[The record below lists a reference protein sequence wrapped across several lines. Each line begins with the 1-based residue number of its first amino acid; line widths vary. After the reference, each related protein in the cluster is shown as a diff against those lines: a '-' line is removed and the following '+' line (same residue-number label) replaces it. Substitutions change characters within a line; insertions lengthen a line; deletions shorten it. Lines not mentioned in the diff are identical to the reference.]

1 MIGAIIRLDLALLV
15 RSRAAWLMAV
25 LLIGT
30 AALAL
35 SSGLDWRERYL
46 GAAENARL
54 QVVKDRAVLAV
65 VYDGIASGRQQPT
78 DVDSFDGNGEFI
90 PDPRDPY
97 VAGFYHTQLAELPP
111 GPLLGLA
118 TGSTEFRATHHRIKS
133 VPLSS
138 LMRVGE
144 PAERVN
150 PGALAAGRFD
160 LLAFILYLCPLALAL
175 LLFDAT
181 AREREGGLAPLLGGL
196 GATKRELLIGRGLT
210 RGGLVIAIALAASGV
225 GIGLVGASDATAITG
240 WLVGTLIYLLFWTLL
255 LLWVASS
262 KLGMVG
268 SAAVAVGIWVAL
280 MLLSPGLVE
289 RTLRPDGL
297 LEPRAL
303 AEAAV
308 RQVGREINADPAA
321 QAAAKARVAR
331 DYWNIDFATAP
342 ACANREGVLVEYV
355 ERRLSDETYSAAMR
369 QGASREA
376 LYDIRL
382 DRWGWV
388 SPALAV
394 RRSMESFAG
403 VDPARQRAFD
413 EQVIG
418 YHAQWRNRITEALF
432 ACRGLDRAAFEAAPR
447 FVWQAPSVGATGWTG
462 IGAALLLALGIS
474 VAALRRRPLF

>member
-1 MIGAIIRLDLALLV
+1 V
-15 RSRAAWLMAV
+15 
-25 LLIGT
+25 
-30 AALAL
+30 
-35 SSGLDWRERYL
+35 
-46 GAAENARL
+46 
-54 QVVKDRAVLAV
+54 
-65 VYDGIASGRQQPT
+65 
-78 DVDSFDGNGEFI
+78 
-90 PDPRDPY
+90 
-97 VAGFYHTQLAELPP
+97 
-111 GPLLGLA
+111 
-118 TGSTEFRATHHRIKS
+118 
-133 VPLSS
+133 
-138 LMRVGE
+138 
-144 PAERVN
+144 
-150 PGALAAGRFD
+150 
-160 LLAFILYLCPLALAL
+160 LAL

-225 GIGLVGASDATAITG
+225 GIVLIGASDAAAITG
-240 WLVGTLIYLLFWTLL
+240 WMVGTLIYLLFWTLL

-289 RTLRPDGL
+289 RMLRPDGL

-308 RQVGREINADPAA
+308 RKVGREINADPAA

-331 DYWNIDFATAP
+331 DYWNIDFETAP
-342 ACANREGVLVEYV
+342 ACANREGVFVEYV

-376 LYDIRL
+376 LYDTRL
-382 DRWGWV
+382 DQWGWV

-403 VDPARQRAFD
+403 VDPARQRAFE

-418 YHAQWRNRITEALF
+418 YHAQWRNRITDALF
-432 ACRGLDRAAFEAAPR
+432 ACRGFDRAAFDAAPR
-447 FVWQAPSVGATGWTG
+447 FIWQAPSVGAMGWTG